1 MSNKSEKTF
10 LTSRFALAL
19 SFANAI
25 HSNQLRKDGAIPYVS
40 HLMAVSASV
49 LEYGGGETE
58 AVAALLHD
66 SVEDCGG
73 PPMLE
78 VVRAMFGDDVAL
90 IVESCSETYEGPM
103 SEWRP
108 RKESYIAHLRGA
120 SPAVKLVAG
129 CDKLHNL
136 NSMVKDLR
144 NNPPADYWKRFS
156 AGADEQSWFFRDCL
170 DALSDSPVAPDLK
183 RSYLELASIL
193 NAREAGSHGKAQAV
207 YL

>member
-1 MSNKSEKTF
+1 MSNKSEKSF

-25 HSNQLRKDGAIPYVS
+25 HSNQLRKDGVIPYVS

-73 PPMLE
+73 QPMLE
-78 VVRAMFGDDVAL
+78 IVRAMFGEDVAL
-90 IVESCSETYEGPM
+90 IVESCSESYDGPM
-103 SEWRP
+103 SDWRP
-108 RKESYIAHLRGA
+108 RKEAYIAHLRGA

-129 CDKLHNL
+129 CDKLRNL
-136 NSMVKDLR
+136 NSTIKDLR
-144 NNPPADYWKRFS
+144 NNPPVNYWSGFS
-156 AGADEQSWFFRDCL
+156 AGADEQSWFIRNCL

-183 RSYLELASIL
+183 RSYLEFTSIL
-193 NAREAGSHGKAQAV
+193 NAKAA
-207 YL
+207 